1 VLSDCRVPVF
11 RTFVQVQNVDG
22 LRYSCYEITQPIM
35 HVNKS
40 DCRFGTIGF
49 KPEKPVG
56 AFTLIEL
63 LVVIAIIAIL
73 AAMLLPAL
81 SAAKLRAQQTFCIS
95 NHKQLALANIM
106 YSGDYG
112 LFVQPA
118 AAQTPYGDQGEWM
131 GSMIDYFA
139 RATNLIVCPTANHA
153 PPANLP
159 WTDYMGASINGAANF
174 AYVRALDSSATLYPG
189 VQSFLC
195 SYTYNGWLYTA
206 GSGDGEAD
214 IEPAY
219 GISGTAWYYS
229 KDTAIKTPSIT
240 PIFVDGPWMDTWP
253 AEKDGP
259 AQNLWVGSFSQH
271 ANEMG
276 RFTILRHGGKP
287 AASATMI
294 NTASQLPNKGGVNV
308 SFADGHAEFSKLP
321 NLWTYSWHQNWAANG
336 NPVIGNPQP

>member
-1 VLSDCRVPVF
+1 
-11 RTFVQVQNVDG
+11 
-22 LRYSCYEITQPIM
+22 M
-35 HVNKS
+35 HVNQS
-40 DCRFGTIGF
+40 DCSSKTFEVKR
-49 KPEKPVG
+49 EKPAE

-81 SAAKLRAQQTFCIS
+81 AAAKLRAQQALCIN

-118 AAQTPYGDQGEWM
+118 AAQTAYGDQGEWM
-131 GSMIDYFA
+131 GSMMDYFS
-139 RATNLIVCPTANHA
+139 RATNLIVCPTANRP

-159 WTDYMGASINGAANF
+159 WNNYMGASINGAANF
-174 AYVRALDSSATLYPG
+174 AYVRALDASATLYPR

-206 GSGDGEAD
+206 GAGDGKSD
-214 IEPAY
+214 IESAY
-219 GISGTAWYYS
+219 GISGTAWYYG
-229 KDTAIKTPSIT
+229 KDTAIKSSSIT
-240 PIFVDGPWMDTWP
+240 PVFADGPWMDTWP

-259 AQNLWVGSFSQH
+259 AQNLWVGSFSAH

-276 RFTILRHGGKP
+276 RVTILRHGGKP
-287 AASATMI
+287 ASGPTTI
-294 NTASQLPNKGGVNV
+294 NTAAQLPKKGGVNV
-308 SFADGHAEFSKLP
+308 SFADGHAELAKLP
-321 NLWTYSWHQNWAANG
+321 NLWTYAWHQNWGASG
-336 NPVIGNPQP
+336 NPVIGTPQP